1 MNITV
6 TSAIGTLSH
15 VLDRL
20 SLLRRTNFYAGGKA
34 SPDVTY
40 SGELNDFRAH
50 YAEKLAVAYYFDR
63 TRMAYRHGP
72 IVDATGMTER
82 ESSVAATNALVDY
95 YNSLP
100 AEETITAEN
109 AELLA
114 KLQSN
119 ETAAAREN
127 DLDPLWWV
135 YTGNNARPFRSI
147 RPEGDQFSFT
157 YAELA

>member
-6 TSAIGTLSH
+6 TAATGTRAH
-15 VLDRL
+15 ILDRL
-20 SLLRRTNFYAGGKA
+20 SLLRRTNFYSGGKA

-40 SGELNDFRAH
+40 AGELTYFRAR
-50 YAEKLAVAYYFDR
+50 YAEQLAVAYYFDR
-63 TRMAYRHGP
+63 NSMAYRHGP
-72 IVDATGMTER
+72 IVDATGLSER
-82 ESSVAATNALVDY
+82 EASVAATGALVDY

-100 AEETITAEN
+100 AAEEITAEN

-114 KLQSN
+114 KLQAN
-119 ETAAAREN
+119 ESAAARE
-127 DLDPLWWV
+127 DDPIWWV